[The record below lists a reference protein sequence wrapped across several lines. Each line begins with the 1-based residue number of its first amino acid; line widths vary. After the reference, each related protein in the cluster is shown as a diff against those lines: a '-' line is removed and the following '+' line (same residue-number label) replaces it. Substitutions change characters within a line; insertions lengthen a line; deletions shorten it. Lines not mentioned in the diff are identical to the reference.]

1 MTGAFHGRSFFA
13 QNADFSVN
21 LLKWRGTVQILH
33 GGMTGAG
40 SFLILNR
47 VAYDESDAAKSKNAV
62 HVLRTYFAKGKKRR
76 SLLLFQ
82 TALV

>member
-21 LLKWRGTVQILH
+21 LLKWQGTVQILH

-47 VAYDESDAAKSKNAV
+47 VAYDESDSAKSKNAV

>member
-1 MTGAFHGRSFFA
+1 MTGEFHGRSFFA

-47 VAYDESDAAKSKNAV
+47 VAYDESDAAKRKNAV

>member
-13 QNADFSVN
+13 QNCRFFGESAEMAGNCTNFT
-21 LLKWRGTVQILH
+21 WRVI
-33 GGMTGAG
+33 GAR
-40 SFLILNR
+40 SFLISNR
-47 VAYDESDAAKSKNAV
+47 IAYNESDIAKSKNAV